1 MHRKNGIGSTTQS
14 PKRRTRLKALRGHKP
29 AQGRDMSRQRRPVSQ
44 THLEDNDG
52 TGGDE
57 ANSSNTKK
65 KFSASEDSYLQ
76 YLVSIHGPNDWK
88 KIAWSMNGRTV
99 RQCRE
104 RWKYYLEP
112 NINRKGWTKEEDD
125 ILLEK
130 YAELGPK
137 WAQLTSFFQNRTDID
152 LKNRFHKIQRSRR
165 RSERRMTMM
174 PETQKDV
181 PESILPVLNPGRIV
195 SWDLGRESQGLTN
208 VTRDGPGRQKNIAG
222 KSVDLDP
229 LEQIS
234 IHNLLNK

>member
-1 MHRKNGIGSTTQS
+1 
-14 PKRRTRLKALRGHKP
+14 
-29 AQGRDMSRQRRPVSQ
+29 MSRQRRPVSQ
-44 THLEDNDG
+44 THLGDNDG
-52 TGGDE
+52 TGVEE

-125 ILLEK
+125 LLLEK
-130 YAELGPK
+130 HAELGPK

-165 RSERRMTMM
+165 RSERRMVMM
-174 PETQKDV
+174 PEAHKEVT
-181 PESILPVLNPGRIV
+181 ESILPVVNTGRIV
-195 SWDLGRESQGLTN
+195 SWDISRESQALPG
-208 VTRDGPGRQKNIAG
+208 VTRDCLEGQRTSAG
-222 KSVDLDP
+222 KSVDPDP